1 MITVYDSKQ
10 HSFVELDVIESNNAS
25 PICRI
30 EHTSENIGKL
40 YPNSEFDIRRYNF
53 GDGWYVM
60 LEDMTDETFCLSFIA
75 NGDGAVKTITKE
87 YMAKFNKLSELYDAL
102 EVLKREVDREFN
114 SIKIE

>member
-10 HSFVELDVIESNNAS
+10 RTFVELNVIESDNVS
-25 PICRI
+25 PVYRI
-30 EHTSENIGKL
+30 EHTAENIGKL

-87 YMAKFNKLSELYDAL
+87 YVDKFNRLSELYDAL
-102 EVLKREVDREFN
+102 EVIKREVDREFN